1 MSSDPTDQ
9 DFPPVPR
16 VPQRE
21 LLPVLA
27 VIGLTSLGG
36 GRFAYYHD
44 ALVEKRQWLAD
55 QEFLEGLIISQIIP
69 GPTFAN
75 FTVFIGQ
82 RLGGWV
88 GALMGLIFILTP
100 GAVGMLLLSYLYTLG
115 TTQVPL
121 ASAAF
126 RGLGAA
132 AAGLT
137 LVMLLRLIRVRSG
150 IPNRSAMILA
160 TLTFV
165 GLGPLQLSMLAVIPP
180 LALVGLWLNRPGAGR
195 SA

>member
-1 MSSDPTDQ
+1 MSSKSSDSESLPGSRI
-9 DFPPVPR
+9 PLR
-16 VPQRE
+16 A

-55 QEFLEGLIISQIIP
+55 QEFLEGLVVSQIIP
-69 GPTFAN
+69 VPTFAN

-88 GALMGLIFILTP
+88 GALLGLTFILTP
-100 GAVGMLLLSYLYTLG
+100 GAVGMLVLSYLYTLG

-121 ASAAF
+121 VNAAF
-126 RGLGAA
+126 RGFGAA
-132 AAGLT
+132 ASGLT
-137 LVMLLRLIRVRSG
+137 VVMLLRLLRMRSG
-150 IPNRSAMILA
+150 IPNRSALA
-160 TLTFV
+160 LAALTFIA
-165 GLGPLQLSMLAVIPP
+165 LGPLQLSMLVVVPP
-180 LALVGLWLNRPGAGR
+180 LALVGLWLNRPGVGR